1 MLFAGRASRLA
12 LEVILHEL
20 RSDYGDG
27 TGAWSAPEE
36 GSRGQVR
43 AGRSREAG
51 NQRAYVKGRE
61 VHGYEAMGVR

>member
-1 MLFAGRASRLA
+1 MLFTSHTYRLA

-20 RSDYGDG
+20 QSGYSDG
-27 TGAWSAPEE
+27 TDAWSAPEE

-43 AGRSREAG
+43 AGRSHEVG
-51 NQRAYVKGRE
+51 NQRACVKGRE